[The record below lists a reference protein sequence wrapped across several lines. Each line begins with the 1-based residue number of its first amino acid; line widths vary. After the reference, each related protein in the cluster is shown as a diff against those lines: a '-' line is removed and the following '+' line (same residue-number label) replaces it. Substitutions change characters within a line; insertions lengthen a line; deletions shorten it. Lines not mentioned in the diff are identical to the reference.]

1 MFGIQVLDEQQRW
14 LIGSI
19 VNSRSAKSKKK
30 KKKKKTPGRW
40 HFADLLLLLKGFGV
54 YPPLQAVA
62 SKHL

>member
-19 VNSRSAKSKKK
+19 VNSRPRAKKK
-30 KKKKKTPGRW
+30 KKNNTQNPGRW
-40 HFADLLLLLKGFGV
+40 HFADLLLLLKGFGG

>member
-19 VNSRSAKSKKK
+19 VNSGSAKSKKK
-30 KKKKKTPGRW
+30 KKKNPGRW